1 MPKKI
6 TKTVHTVFS
15 EEEIVKTP
23 GEKAANT
30 KKINLISAL
39 SKKLSKSISSAAH
52 KQWMTKKDNEI
63 AEKDRKIA
71 DLEQQLAEQKTKKN
85 NNQRCPSKNRK

>member
-23 GEKAANT
+23 GEKAAET
-30 KKINLISAL
+30 KKIKLISAL
-39 SKKLSKSISSAAH
+39 SEKLSKSISSAAH

-71 DLEQQLAEQKTKKN
+71 DLELQLAEQKNKKTTIGGYTS
-85 NNQRCPSKNRK
+85 RNRK